1 LIERWE
7 ARTAWEPKS
16 ATRVQND
23 VDQSVRISNLAL
35 DQMQELA
42 SSAGVSNRD
51 IQKRRRYINQA
62 LIVPLRDY
70 RDQVLA
76 HRMKNNPAA
85 PDGED
90 PDDQPLLVPA
100 PQPLTTN

>member
-1 LIERWE
+1 
-7 ARTAWEPKS
+7 PKS

-42 SSAGVSNRD
+42 TTVGVSDEDFRN
-51 IQKRRRYINQA
+51 RRRYINQA

-76 HRMKNNPAA
+76 HRMKTAPAA
-85 PDGED
+85 ADGED
-90 PDDQPLLVPA
+90 PDDQPLLIPA
-100 PQPLTTN
+100 TQPLTTN